1 VVTEKNPTVAG
12 ASPPARGLLRVFLV
26 EDVPAVRNLIFESL
40 AEIAGLEVA
49 GFAETEE
56 NALSWLSSHVCDV
69 LILDLELRRGNGL
82 GLLKAL
88 AALNPP
94 PQPVK
99 IVYSNH
105 VSANI
110 RRLATQFGAG
120 HFIDK
125 TLEGH
130 KLRPLLEHLA
140 AHAA

>member
-1 VVTEKNPTVAG
+1 MDKNPASAG
-12 ASPPARGLLRVFLV
+12 IPPRTAQQLRVFLV
-26 EDVPAVRNLIFESL
+26 EDVPAVRNLICESL
-40 AEIAGLEVA
+40 GEIGGLEVA

-56 NALSWLSSHVCDV
+56 SALSWLGSHACDV

-88 AALNPP
+88 AALDPP
-94 PQPVK
+94 PRSSVK

-110 RRLATQFGAG
+110 RRLAAQLGAA

-130 KLRPLLEHLA
+130 KLRPLLEQLSA
-140 AHAA
+140 ATA